1 MKISIENLL
10 KQILS
15 QDASLDKKTLV
26 DAWIVLNNTF
36 SQLS

>member
-26 DAWIVLNNTF
+26 DA
-36 SQLS
+36 